1 MNSSW
6 TGRAPRSMR
15 QAFNPYTDNTLHPM
29 PRQRETSSK
38 EIALYIVALVF
49 VLLFI
54 NVVAR

>member
-15 QAFNPYTDNTLHPM
+15 QAFNPYADNTLHPM
-29 PRQRETSSK
+29 RSAKTSNA
-38 EIALYIVALVF
+38 EIYWYIAGLIV